1 MNCYLTANNE
11 AEVMELI
18 KSSKIKSQWQALKEQ
33 FGKLLADSKIAKM
46 HGYPMKTVVA
56 ARYYW

>member
-18 KSSKIKSQWQALKEQ
+18 KSLKIKSQWQALKEQ
-33 FGKLLADSKIAKM
+33 FGKLRADAKISM
-46 HGYPMKTVVA
+46 QHGYSLNAVMA